1 MAKITDPDFL
11 AQGTEVVLDTGA
23 KTIQLLV
30 AGNLDDSAPGKD
42 SGVTGKALYSFLK
55 EEWKSD
61 NALNRFRFPMQM
73 IYEASFI
80 LINGWSFAD
89 QQTHDLIRD
98 AGYQIQVTGAEHAC
112 IISLGDMDNP
122 AVDIG
127 YYQQVAGFSQTTASF
142 DKTGE
147 LNENIEI
154 FDGGSN
160 DYRDYLKVFLREQGK
175 VFAQYSLLAEQGLP
189 ILTYQAYR
197 LPLANAT
204 DLNVSETDGNI
215 GTQTP
220 YTDMAINFLKGTGFT
235 TYASAT
241 VYAAEEVV
249 LDAATGRWFFTP
261 AGGTSSGANVAA
273 DVGVTDWEA
282 YEGER
287 QIGADYYAFNRV
299 IEGGSGTTQQI
310 YEYAQYQ
317 LRQSV
322 DINADDPTL
331 GDGTISAAQLGF
343 GTVNG
348 DVGAPLL
355 KFVGP
360 TLVTEGGVYIDNFD
374 SNFINS
380 IEFFDITVDGDTTG
394 DGSGVDDEF
403 LPETSTRRTFPFVGT
418 GTFNFTANL
427 VSEADI
433 DTRYTMYFA
442 YISSATDSTI
452 DFGTPSGQDV
462 DITWTGTA
470 LDDVEAA
477 DYITVSGA
485 TNDENNGVWL
495 VNTVGVD
502 TLNATKQGLDA
513 PVVEAAGASVTVLTN
528 AFETPNAVIVNDNGG
543 SPINGTI
550 TAATINWN
558 FDYDNN
564 SQDSRTSGVDAPV
577 VVVAQGLPLAQ
588 WVLVNHTITRSAGQ
602 GINVSAIDE
611 LNYDNPA

>member
-11 AQGTEVVLDTGA
+11 SQGTEVVLDTGA

-30 AGNLDDSAPGKD
+30 AGNLDDSSPGKD

-55 EEWKSD
+55 EEWKAD
-61 NALNRFRFPMQM
+61 NSLNRFRFPMQM

-98 AGYQIQVTGAEHAC
+98 AGYQVQVSGAEYAC
-112 IISLGDMDNP
+112 IISLGNMDNP
-122 AVDIG
+122 LVDLG
-127 YYQQVAGFSQTTASF
+127 YYQQVAGFGQTTSVF

-147 LNENIEI
+147 LNENIQI

-175 VFAQYSLLAEQGLP
+175 TFAQYSLLAEQGLP

-197 LPLANAT
+197 LPLANGL
-204 DLNVSETDGNI
+204 DLNVTETDGNI
-215 GTQTP
+215 ATQAP
-220 YTDMAINFLKGTGFT
+220 YTGMGINYLKGTGFT
-235 TYASAT
+235 TFADAT

-249 LDAATGRWFFTP
+249 FDAATGRWFFTP
-261 AGGTSSGANVAA
+261 AGGTSNNTTVAT
-273 DVGVTDWEA
+273 DTGVTDWEP

-287 QIGADYYAFNRV
+287 QIGTDWYAFNRI
-299 IEGGSGTTQQI
+299 IEGNSGTTQQI
-310 YEYAQYQ
+310 YEFAQYQ
-317 LRQSV
+317 LRQAS
-322 DINADDPTL
+322 DINADDPTF
-331 GDGTISAAQLGF
+331 GDGSISAAQLSF

-348 DVGAPLL
+348 DVASPLL
-355 KFVGP
+355 RFVGP
-360 TLVTEGGVYIDNFD
+360 TLVTEGGTYIDNFD

-380 IEFFDITVDGDTTG
+380 IEFFDISVDGDTSG
-394 DGSGVDDEF
+394 DGDGLDSEF
-403 LPETSTRRTFPFVGT
+403 LPESTTKRTFPFVGT
-418 GTFNFTANL
+418 GSFNFTSNL
-427 VSEADI
+427 VSEVDL

-442 YISSATDSTI
+442 YITSTTDSTI
-452 DFGTPSGQDV
+452 DFAAPSGQDS
-462 DITWTGTA
+462 DISWTGTA
-470 LDDVEAA
+470 LDHIQVG
-477 DYITVSGA
+477 DYLTVSGA
-485 TNDENNGVWL
+485 ANAENDGVWE

-502 TLNATKQGLDA
+502 TLNATKLGLDA
-513 PVVEAAGASVTVLTN
+513 PVVEAAGASITALEN
-528 AFETPNAVIVNDNGG
+528 AFETPGAIVVNDNSG
-543 SPINGTI
+543 SPINGNI
-550 TAATINWN
+550 DAATINWD

-564 SQDSRTSGVDAPV
+564 SQGGRTSAVDAAV
-577 VVVAQGLPLAQ
+577 VVVAQGLWFAQ